1 MNIENIFNIKKGYL
15 ENLMMKVNGKYGGSN
30 QTLEKMAFSNLGFNP
45 SKTMVMG
52 IDVNHPGAAEVS
64 NESCQN

>member
-1 MNIENIFNIKKGYL
+1 
-15 ENLMMKVNGKYGGSN
+15 MMKVNGKYGGSN